1 MLLCEQRF
9 ILYLNGLKPIFSYH
23 TFKSGHTIKLLQ
35 SGAPYF
41 DRLFAC
47 ISKATYEIHL
57 QVYIFDEDETG
68 KRVIQLLIDAARRGV
83 KVFVVVDAFGTDQ
96 LSKETILK
104 MQAYGI
110 QFREFSPLFT
120 SGGFHLGRR
129 LHHKIALFD
138 EEVALVGGI
147 NIADKYH
154 GTATQTAWLD
164 FAVEI
169 RGPVIAEIR
178 DICLDIWQKKYD
190 KLPAPKIAAKGGLR
204 VRLIQNDWLR
214 RKVEISG
221 AYRQTIRRADK
232 ELILVASYFLP
243 GIRIRYLLKRAQK
256 RGVKITILL
265 GGVSDVPSV
274 QRAGNYLYGWMLKN
288 NITIY
293 EWKPSVL
300 HGKLA
305 IADEKWVT
313 IGSYNINFLSDYG
326 SLELNVEVV
335 DKNFARQTRQT
346 LQELITEGCEEIT
359 PDQYEKR
366 RTILGR
372 ILDWISYQLI
382 RTSFKIMYLLMHRE

>member
-1 MLLCEQRF
+1 M
-9 ILYLNGLKPIFSYH
+9 
-23 TFKSGHTIKLLQ
+23 
-35 SGAPYF
+35 
-41 DRLFAC
+41 
-47 ISKATYEIHL
+47 

-68 KRVIQLLIDAARRGV
+68 KRVIQLLMDAARRGV
-83 KVFVVVDAFGTDQ
+83 NVFVVVDAFGTDQ
-96 LSKETILK
+96 LSKGTIQE
-104 MQAYGI
+104 MQIDGI

-138 EEVALVGGI
+138 NEVALVGGI
-147 NIADKYH
+147 NIADKYY
-154 GTATQTAWLD
+154 GTPTQPPWLD
-164 FAVEI
+164 FAVQI

-178 DICLDIWQKKYD
+178 DICMDIWQKSYEKV
-190 KLPAPKIAAKGGLR
+190 PAPKLGSKGGLR

-221 AYRQTIRRADK
+221 AYRQAIRRADK

-243 GIRIRYLLKRAQK
+243 GIRIRHLLKRAQK

-274 QRAGNYLYGWMLKN
+274 QRASNYLYGWMLKN

-326 SLELNVEVV
+326 SLELNVEVA
-335 DKNFARQTRQT
+335 DKNFARQTREI
-346 LQELITEGCEEIT
+346 LRGLIAEGCEEIT

-366 RTILGR
+366 RTVFGQV
-372 ILDWISYQLI
+372 LDWISYQLI
-382 RTSFKIMYLLMHRE
+382 RTSFKLMFMLMRRE